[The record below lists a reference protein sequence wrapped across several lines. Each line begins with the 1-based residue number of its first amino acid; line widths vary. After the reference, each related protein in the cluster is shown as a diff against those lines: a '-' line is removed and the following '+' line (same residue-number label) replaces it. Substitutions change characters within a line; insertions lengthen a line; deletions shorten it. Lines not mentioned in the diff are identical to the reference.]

1 MQDNIILIGMP
12 GSGKSTLG
20 VQLAKSLGLNFIDTD
35 LLIQSQQG
43 QLLQTI
49 LDEQG
54 YQALRDIE
62 ETALKGLQ
70 LSHDLVSTGGSAVY
84 SDQAMKHLSQQGTI
98 IYLEVRLE
106 EIKKRINN
114 EGNRGIARP
123 AGQTLEDVYH
133 ERTPLYK
140 QYADITIDNNAPL
153 DTEKLSEQ
161 LLNYKT

>member
-35 LLIQSQQG
+35 LVIQNQQG

-49 LDEQG
+49 LNEKG

-62 ETALKGLQ
+62 EEALLGLE
-70 LSHDLVSTGGSAVY
+70 LSHALVSTGGSAVY
-84 SDQAMKHLSQQGTI
+84 SDTAMKHLSQHGTI
-98 IYLEVRLE
+98 IYLDVTFE
-106 EIKKRINN
+106 EINKRINN
-114 EGNRGIARP
+114 EGSRGIARP

-140 QYADITIDNNAPL
+140 KYADITIDNNAFL
-153 DTEKLSEQ
+153 DTEKLSEE
-161 LLNYKT
+161 LLAYKK